1 MFSLPQEINQT
12 REERVLEVKRI
23 VVDIETDSLDA
34 TTIHCVVIKEGDKI
48 YTYTPANLSDCVAHI
63 EAADIIVMHNGVSFD
78 APVLK
83 RILNVNIPLNKI
95 RDTLVLS
102 QMANPMRDGGH
113 SLEAWGKSLGY
124 PKIDYQDFTCFTG
137 EMLKYCVRDVQITD
151 KVYRELVPHL
161 KMFSP
166 RSIRLEHQIRAVIDQ
181 QERNGFQLNV
191 KEAMLLMG
199 RLSDEAEGIKN
210 DLQKRF
216 PPITEVR
223 YSDKTGKRLKD
234 KVTVFNPAS
243 RKQIAE
249 RLSELGWE
257 PHAHTDKGHP
267 IVSEDVLE
275 KVNIPEAKLV
285 ARYLL
290 LEKRVSQIK
299 SWVEAADDEGK
310 VHGRVLT
317 LRTIT
322 GRMAHTSPNMAQ
334 VPAVYS
340 PYGKECRNVW
350 TTSSDTYKLLGCD
363 ASGLELRCLAH
374 YMNDSDFT
382 REVIEGDVH
391 TANQRA
397 AGLPTRDNA
406 KTFIYAFL
414 YGAGASKIGKIVNG
428 SSKDGQKL
436 INTFLTN
443 MPALKVL
450 RNKVSKLATR
460 GYIIGIDGRVLQIRS
475 EHSALNTLLQGA
487 GAIICKEWLKYIT
500 LQATKRNL
508 DYRLVASIH
517 DEYQFEVR
525 KDQAEEF
532 GEVTKKAMKL
542 TEESLH
548 VRCPLDSE
556 YKVGNTWAE
565 TH

>member
-1 MFSLPQEINQT
+1 MPQEAKQT
-12 REERVLEVKRI
+12 REERLLEVKRI

-34 TTIHCVVIKEGDKI
+34 TTIHCVVIKEDSKVYA
-48 YTYTPANLSDCVAHI
+48 YTHANMSDCVKHI

-83 RILNVNIPLNKI
+83 RLLNVNIPLSKI
-95 RDTLVLS
+95 RDTLIMS
-102 QMANPMRDGGH
+102 QMANPVRDGGH
-113 SLEAWGKSLGY
+113 SLEAWGNTLGY
-124 PKIDYQDFTCFTG
+124 PKIEYEDFTCFS
-137 EMLKYCVRDVQITD
+137 EDMLKYCVRDVEITD
-151 KVYRELVPHL
+151 KVYKALLPSL

-166 RSIRLEHQIRAVIDQ
+166 RSIKLEHQIRAVIDQ

-199 RLSDEAEGIKN
+199 RLSDEAEGIKA
-210 DLQKRF
+210 DLQNKF

-234 KVTVFNPAS
+234 KVTIFNPAS

-249 RLSELGWE
+249 RLSALGWE
-257 PHAHTDKGHP
+257 PHAYTDKGQA
-267 IVSEDVLE
+267 IVSEEVLE
-275 KVNIPEAKLV
+275 KVDIPEAQIV

-299 SWVEAADDEGK
+299 SWIDAADDEGK

-334 VPAVYS
+334 IPAVYS
-340 PYGKECRNVW
+340 PYGKECRDVW
-350 TTSSDTYKLLGCD
+350 TTSSDGYVLLGCD
-363 ASGLELRCLAH
+363 ASSLELRCLAH
-374 YMNDSDFT
+374 YMNDTGFT
-382 REVIEGDVH
+382 KEVVDGDVH

-414 YGAGASKIGKIVNG
+414 YGAGPAKIGKIVNG
-428 SSKDGQKL
+428 SAKDGKKL
-436 INTFLTN
+436 IDTFLTN

-460 GYIIGIDGRVLQIRS
+460 GYVVGIDGRILQIRS
-475 EHSALNTLLQGA
+475 EHAALNTLLQGA
-487 GAIICKEWLKYIT
+487 GAIICKEWLKYII
-500 LQATKRNL
+500 LQASKRNL
-508 DYRLVASIH
+508 DYKLVASIH

-525 KDQAEEF
+525 KDHAEEF
-532 GEVTKKAMKL
+532 GEVTRKAMKL
-542 TEESLH
+542 TEESLK

-556 YKVGNTWAE
+556 YKVGKTWAE

>member
-1 MFSLPQEINQT
+1 M
-12 REERVLEVKRI
+12 KRI

-48 YTYTPANLSDCVAHI
+48 YNYTPANLSDCVAHI

-83 RILNVNIPLNKI
+83 RLLNVNIPLNKI

-350 TTSSDTYKLLGCD
+350 TTSSDAYRLLGCD

-374 YMNDSDFT
+374 YMNDSEFT

>member
-1 MFSLPQEINQT
+1 LPQEAKQT
-12 REERVLEVKRI
+12 REERLLEVKRI

-34 TTIHCVVIKEGDKI
+34 TTIHCVVIKEDSKVYA
-48 YTYTPANLSDCVAHI
+48 YTHANMSDCVKHI

-83 RILNVNIPLNKI
+83 RLLNVNIPLSKI
-95 RDTLVLS
+95 RDTLIMS
-102 QMANPMRDGGH
+102 QMANPVRDGGH
-113 SLEAWGKSLGY
+113 SLEAWGNTLGY
-124 PKIDYQDFTCFTG
+124 PKIEYEDFTCFS
-137 EMLKYCVRDVQITD
+137 EDMLKYCVRDVEITD
-151 KVYRELVPHL
+151 KVYKALLPSL

-166 RSIRLEHQIRAVIDQ
+166 RSIKLEHQIRAVIDQ

-199 RLSDEAEGIKN
+199 RLSDEAEGIKA
-210 DLQKRF
+210 DLQNKF

-234 KVTVFNPAS
+234 KVTIFNPAS

-249 RLSELGWE
+249 RLSALGWE
-257 PHAHTDKGHP
+257 PHAYTDKGQA
-267 IVSEDVLE
+267 IVSEEVLE
-275 KVNIPEAKLV
+275 KVDIPEAQIV

-299 SWVEAADDEGK
+299 SWIDAADDEGK

-334 VPAVYS
+334 IPAVYS
-340 PYGKECRNVW
+340 PYGKECRDVW
-350 TTSSDTYKLLGCD
+350 TTSSDGYVLLGCD
-363 ASGLELRCLAH
+363 ASSLELRCLAH
-374 YMNDSDFT
+374 YMNDTGFT
-382 REVIEGDVH
+382 KEVVDGDVH

-414 YGAGASKIGKIVNG
+414 YGAGPAKIGKIVNG
-428 SSKDGQKL
+428 SAKDGKKL
-436 INTFLTN
+436 IDTFLTN

-450 RNKVSKLATR
+450 RNKVAKLATR
-460 GYIIGIDGRVLQIRS
+460 GYVVGIDGRILQIRS
-475 EHSALNTLLQGA
+475 EHAALNTLLQGA
-487 GAIICKEWLKYIT
+487 GAIICKEWLKYII
-500 LQATKRNL
+500 LQASKRNL
-508 DYRLVASIH
+508 DYKLVASIH

-525 KDQAEEF
+525 KDHAEEF
-532 GEVTKKAMKL
+532 GEVTRKAMKL
-542 TEESLH
+542 TEESLK

-556 YKVGNTWAE
+556 YKVGKTWAE